1 LQLAQTARH
10 TRVSACH
17 NPGMVRKG
25 LSVRLERH
33 IERGEELME
42 LNRTA
47 FERNTQAFER
57 VMAALDRF
65 EQTTEDQK
73 IFIRDM
79 NRRSE
84 VVVQQ
89 IVRDHQEFMKGLSVR
104 DETADRDR
112 AKADRDRAKADR
124 DRAKADRDRA
134 KADRKTDKVL
144 VELRDLREE
153 SRAQR
158 EALFAL
164 IDRLPPAQAA

>member
-1 LQLAQTARH
+1 
-10 TRVSACH
+10 
-17 NPGMVRKG
+17 
-25 LSVRLERH
+25 
-33 IERGEELME
+33 ME

-47 FERNTQAFER
+47 FERNLAAFDRNTQAFER
-57 VMAALDRF
+57 VMTALDRF
-65 EQTTEDQK
+65 EQTSEEQK

-104 DETADRDR
+104 DE
-112 AKADRDRAKADR
+112 KADL
-124 DRAKADRDRA
+124 DRA
-134 KADRKTDKVL
+134 KADRKTEKIL
-144 VELRDLREE
+144 VELKDLREE
-153 SRAQR
+153 ARAQR

>member
-1 LQLAQTARH
+1 LAQAAHH

-47 FERNTQAFER
+47 FERNLAAFDRNTQAFER

-65 EQTTEDQK
+65 EQTSDEQRT
-73 IFIRDM
+73 FIRDM

-104 DETADRDR
+104 DE
-112 AKADRDRAKADR
+112 KADL
-124 DRAKADRDRA
+124 DRA
-134 KADRKTDKVL
+134 KADRKTEKIL
-144 VELRDLREE
+144 VELKDLREE
-153 SRAQR
+153 ARAQR

>member
-1 LQLAQTARH
+1 LAQVAHH

-47 FERNTQAFER
+47 FERNLAAFDRNTQAFER
-57 VMAALDRF
+57 LMASFDRF
-65 EQTTEDQK
+65 EQTTDEQR

-89 IVRDHQEFMKGLSVR
+89 IVRDHQEFMKGLTVR
-104 DETADRDR
+104 DEKVDRDR
-112 AKADRDRAKADR
+112 ERADRKADRI
-124 DRAKADRDRA
+124 
-134 KADRKTDKVL
+134 L
-144 VELRDLREE
+144 VELKDLREE
-153 SRAQR
+153 SKAQR

>member
-1 LQLAQTARH
+1 
-10 TRVSACH
+10 
-17 NPGMVRKG
+17 MVRKG

-47 FERNTQAFER
+47 FDRNLAAFDRNTQAFER
-57 VMAALDRF
+57 VMAALDRH
-65 EQTTEDQK
+65 EQMAEEQK

-84 VVVQQ
+84 IVVQQ
-89 IVRDHQEFMKGLSVR
+89 IVRDHQEFMVELKVR
-104 DETADRDR
+104 DKD
-112 AKADRDRAKADR
+112 
-124 DRAKADRDRA
+124 
-134 KADRKTDKVL
+134 ADRKTEKIL
-144 VELRDLREE
+144 VELKDLREE
-153 SRAQR
+153 ARAQR

>member
-1 LQLAQTARH
+1 LAHATHHA
-10 TRVSACH
+10 RVSACH

-47 FERNTQAFER
+47 FERNLAAFDRNTQAFER

-65 EQTTEDQK
+65 EQTTDEQR

-89 IVRDHQEFMKGLSVR
+89 VVRDHQEFMKGLSVR
-104 DETADRDR
+104 DEKADLDR
-112 AKADRDRAKADR
+112 AKADL
-124 DRAKADRDRA
+124 DRA
-134 KADRKTDKVL
+134 KADRKTDRIL
-144 VELRDLREE
+144 VELKDLREE
-153 SRAQR
+153 SKAQR

>member
-1 LQLAQTARH
+1 
-10 TRVSACH
+10 
-17 NPGMVRKG
+17 
-25 LSVRLERH
+25 
-33 IERGEELME
+33 ME

-65 EQTTEDQK
+65 EQTSEEQK

-89 IVRDHQEFMKGLSVR
+89 IVRDHQEFMKGLNVR
-104 DETADRDR
+104 DE
-112 AKADRDRAKADR
+112 KADL
-124 DRAKADRDRA
+124 DRA
-134 KADRKTDKVL
+134 KADRKTDKIL
-144 VELRDLREE
+144 VELKDLREE
-153 SRAQR
+153 SKAQR

>member
-1 LQLAQTARH
+1 LTQAAHH

-47 FERNTQAFER
+47 FDRNTQAFER

-65 EQTTEDQK
+65 EQTSDEQR

-104 DETADRDR
+104 DE
-112 AKADRDRAKADR
+112 KADL
-124 DRAKADRDRA
+124 DRA
-134 KADRKTDKVL
+134 KADRKTEKIL
-144 VELRDLREE
+144 VELKDLREE
-153 SRAQR
+153 ARAQR